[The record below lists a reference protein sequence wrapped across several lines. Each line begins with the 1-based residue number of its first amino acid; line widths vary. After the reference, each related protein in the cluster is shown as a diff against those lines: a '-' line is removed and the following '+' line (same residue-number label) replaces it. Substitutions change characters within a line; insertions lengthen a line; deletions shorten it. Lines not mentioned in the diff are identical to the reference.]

1 MDPTIGN
8 CVGSHGYCR
17 YRDMPPMEGIYSM
30 ANNKTAAVCLGKGDI
45 TLVDPKNKVWTTGP
59 MDCNCEEEPQL
70 GTTLEGISFGTG
82 HAVSKC
88 ACTMHNALCNRH
100 AYLQPPL
107 LKPITNYIHEEF
119 VNDIQASYLDYYLD
133 VSQETIKRRGNWSN
147 VWNDRFPGSKADAN
161 LISLENEQIECS
173 LVDPFGK
180 REVSKDKYPT
190 KGRCIAAYKTK
201 ATGATLGPQYYA
213 FQKATA
219 VVSNR
224 YVEIGVTRAHITI
237 ASGMDHNQIGGW
249 MDEAMAMPG
258 KIHFYERDGKTW
270 DATMRHE
277 HLDMVNHIMRCC
289 DQELARHNRLCY
301 DTKGRYTH
309 KGSSVFYSVIGTRK
323 SGHNDTSSG
332 NSLINA
338 EIALAAAVD
347 LGLEHVRIIV
357 MGDDMLMAISDPPSN
372 YVESLRKAEAM
383 YGIRPEAGGFTN
395 PLDTTF
401 ISARW
406 YPRYDGTYAF
416 GPIICRQLIGL
427 FWTIK
432 ALSPQQRPK
441 WVSTVARSF
450 LVPFDGCPIMDAFLR
465 SQITTS
471 EEMDIDKYIKKLRP
485 MIGVDWPM
493 YFLTRYGLTE
503 TETKDV
509 ENMIWGLKGQVKL
522 INSPLVEAMKPHD
535 MSDPAD
541 RPLCIF

>member
-1 MDPTIGN
+1 
-8 CVGSHGYCR
+8 
-17 YRDMPPMEGIYSM
+17 
-30 ANNKTAAVCLGKGDI
+30 
-45 TLVDPKNKVWTTGP
+45 
-59 MDCNCEEEPQL
+59 
-70 GTTLEGISFGTG
+70 
-82 HAVSKC
+82 
-88 ACTMHNALCNRH
+88 
-100 AYLQPPL
+100 LQPPL
-107 LKPITNYIHEEF
+107 LRPITNYIATEF
-119 VNDIQASYLDYYLD
+119 VEDIKASYLDHYLD
-133 VSQETIKRRGNWSN
+133 VSKETIKRKGNWSN
-147 VWNDRFPGSKADAN
+147 VWNDRFPTSKAEAN
-161 LISLENEQIECS
+161 LMSIENEQIECS

-219 VVSNR
+219 AVSTR
-224 YVEIGVTRAHITI
+224 DIVIGKTRAHITI
-237 ASGMDHNQIGGW
+237 ASGMDHAQIGHW
-249 MDEAMAMPG
+249 MDESMALPG
-258 KIHFYERDGKTW
+258 NVHFYERDGKTW

-277 HLDMVNHIMRCC
+277 HLDMVNAIMKEC
-289 DQELARHNRLCY
+289 DTELARHNRLCY
-301 DTKGRYTH
+301 DTKGRYTY

-347 LGLEHVRIIV
+347 LCLRSVRIIV
-357 MGDDMLMAISDPPSN
+357 MGDDMLMAIEDPPEDFVSD
-372 YVESLRKAEAM
+372 LRKAEAM
-383 YGIRPEAGGFTN
+383 YGIRPEAGGFSN
-395 PLDTTF
+395 PLDATF

-450 LVPFDGCPIMDAFLR
+450 LVPFVGCPVMDVFLR

-471 EEMDIDKYIKKLRP
+471 EETDIDKYIKKLRP
-485 MIGVDWPM
+485 MVGVNWPM
-493 YFLTRYGLTE
+493 YFLTRYGLTATE
-503 TETKDV
+503 TESIETL
-509 ENMIWGLKGQVKL
+509 IRGLKGQVKL

-541 RPLCIF
+541 RPLCLF